1 MCQTTDPIFQR
12 RVCNFCSDEYLVEV
26 DMLPENLRYNDVLDG
41 SLSLGCQT
49 GTFKMMV
56 RQMLEEVDG
65 VFSLQI
71 LMEAKRQARQK
82 ETMASNSQK
91 ERIKSLREAG
101 CSDDYIV
108 RKLKI
113 IILQGTLQNHQ

>member
-1 MCQTTDPIFQR
+1 
-12 RVCNFCSDEYLVEV
+12 
-26 DMLPENLRYNDVLDG
+26 
-41 SLSLGCQT
+41 
-49 GTFKMMV
+49 MMV

>member
-1 MCQTTDPIFQR
+1 
-12 RVCNFCSDEYLVEV
+12 
-26 DMLPENLRYNDVLDG
+26 MLPENLRYNDVLDG

-49 GTFKMMV
+49 GTFKMMA

-65 VFSLQI
+65 VFSQI

-113 IILQGTLQNHQ
+113 IILQGTLQSHR